1 LGLAFAFSI
10 FSGKNTLYLEGR
22 NQLPTGSSSQ
32 DVCADIGCQL
42 MSAAE
47 PAQNQDQ
54 NFLVQL
60 VHRGFLPREQA
71 QLVMQAAAEVPFDDA
86 LAAVTDW
93 DDARVAYLRDTDAMS
108 KPEIPGFKMEG
119 LLGTGA
125 TAEVFGAQRLKD
137 FKRVALKILRP
148 NLAVDKVA
156 AGRFVQEA
164 KLLKDL
170 NVPGV
175 VRGYRAFRFM
185 GTIVLEMERV
195 PGRTLEEMLAEG
207 TRFPER
213 DALSIVLQV
222 AEALD
227 GMRAS
232 GVVHRD
238 LKPGNLMID
247 KNGKVRLIDLGF
259 AGEGMEGT
267 AGAGTTLGT
276 AAYLAPEQARGEESL
291 DGRADIYSLGAT
303 LYHLV
308 IGELPFS
315 GEDDQEMVRAQV
327 LESLKGSAL
336 KGLGISPMLHF
347 FIEKMMA
354 KDREVR
360 YATPTELVEDIQAH
374 LAR

>member
-1 LGLAFAFSI
+1 
-10 FSGKNTLYLEGR
+10 
-22 NQLPTGSSSQ
+22 
-32 DVCADIGCQL
+32 

-47 PAQNQDQ
+47 PAQNPNQA
-54 NFLVQL
+54 FLVQL

-93 DDARVAYLRDTDAMS
+93 DEERITYLRTTEAMS
-108 KPEIPGFKMEG
+108 KPLIPGFKMEG

-156 AGRFVQEA
+156 ANRFVQEA
-164 KLLKDL
+164 KLLKELD
-170 NVPGV
+170 VAGV

-185 GTIVLEMERV
+185 GTLVLEMERV

-207 TRFPER
+207 TRFKER
-213 DALSIVLQV
+213 EALSIVLQV
-222 AEALD
+222 AAALE
-227 GMRAS
+227 GMRAR

-247 KNGKVRLIDLGF
+247 KHGKVCLIDLGF
-259 AGEGMEGT
+259 AGAGMEGT
-267 AGAGTTLGT
+267 HGAGTTLGT

-308 IGELPFS
+308 IGELPFD

-327 LESLKGSAL
+327 LASLKGSAL
-336 KGLGISPMLHF
+336 KGLGISPIMHF

-354 KDREVR
+354 KDRDVR
-360 YATPTELVEDIQAH
+360 YATATELVEDIQAH

>member
-1 LGLAFAFSI
+1 
-10 FSGKNTLYLEGR
+10 
-22 NQLPTGSSSQ
+22 
-32 DVCADIGCQL
+32 
-42 MSAAE
+42 MSAVD
-47 PAQNQDQ
+47 PAQDQD
-54 NFLVQL
+54 FLVQL
-60 VHRGFLPREQA
+60 VHRGFLSREQA
-71 QLVMQAAAEVPFDDA
+71 QLVIEAAKEVLFDDA
-86 LAAVTDW
+86 LAAATDW
-93 DDARVAYLRDTDAMS
+93 DEQRIDYLRRTKVMS
-108 KPEIPGFKMEG
+108 EPEIPGFKVES

-125 TAEVFGAQRLKD
+125 TAEVFSAQRLKD

-148 NLAVDKVA
+148 NLAKDPIA
-156 AGRFVQEA
+156 AKRFLQEA

-170 NVPGV
+170 DVPGV
-175 VRGYRAFRFM
+175 VRGYRAFRFLD
-185 GTIVLEMERV
+185 TIILEMERV

-207 TRFPER
+207 KRFEEK
-213 DALSIVLQV
+213 DALKVVVQV
-222 AEALD
+222 AEALE
-227 GMRAS
+227 GMRES

-238 LKPGNLMID
+238 LKPGNVMID
-247 KNGKVRLIDLGF
+247 KNGKVKLIDLGF

-267 AGAGTTLGT
+267 HGAGTTLGT

-308 IGELPFS
+308 VGELPFNA
-315 GEDDQEMVRAQV
+315 EDDQEMVRAQV

-354 KDREVR
+354 KDRDVR
-360 YATPTELVEDIQAH
+360 YSTPNELIEDIRAH

>member
-1 LGLAFAFSI
+1 
-10 FSGKNTLYLEGR
+10 
-22 NQLPTGSSSQ
+22 
-32 DVCADIGCQL
+32 
-42 MSAAE
+42 MSADD
-47 PAQNQDQ
+47 PAHNQD
-54 NFLVQL
+54 FLVKL

-71 QLVMQAAAEVPFDDA
+71 QLVLAAAQEVSFDDA

-93 DDARVAYLRDTDAMS
+93 EQPRIDYLRRTDAMS
-108 KPEIPGFKMEG
+108 KPEIPGFKVEA

-148 NLAVDKVA
+148 NLAVDPIA
-156 AGRFVQEA
+156 ARRFVQES
-164 KLLKDL
+164 KLLKELD
-170 NVPGV
+170 VPGV

-185 GTIVLEMERV
+185 DTIILEMERV
-195 PGRTLEEMLAEG
+195 PGRTLEEILADG
-207 TRFPER
+207 KRFAER
-213 DALSIVLQV
+213 DALLVVVQV
-222 AEALD
+222 AEALE

-238 LKPGNLMID
+238 LKPGNVMID
-247 KNGKVRLIDLGF
+247 KGGKVKLIDLGF

-267 AGAGTTLGT
+267 HGAGTTLGT

-360 YATPTELVEDIQAH
+360 YSTPTELVEDIRAH

>member
-1 LGLAFAFSI
+1 
-10 FSGKNTLYLEGR
+10 
-22 NQLPTGSSSQ
+22 
-32 DVCADIGCQL
+32 
-42 MSAAE
+42 MSAVD
-47 PAQNQDQ
+47 PAQNQD
-54 NFLVQL
+54 FLVQL

-71 QLVMQAAAEVPFDDA
+71 QLVMEAAKEVPFDDA
-86 LAAVTDW
+86 LGAVTDW
-93 DDARVAYLRDTDAMS
+93 DEQRIDYLRRTKAMS
-108 KPEIPGFKMEG
+108 QPEIPGFKVDS

-125 TAEVFGAQRLKD
+125 TAEVFSAQRLKD

-148 NLAVDKVA
+148 NLAKDPVA
-156 AGRFVQEA
+156 AKRFAQEA

-170 NVPGV
+170 DVPGV
-175 VRGYRAFRFM
+175 VRGFRAFRYM
-185 GTIVLEMERV
+185 DTIILEMERV
-195 PGRTLEEMLAEG
+195 PGRTLEELLAEG
-207 TRFPER
+207 QRFAEV
-213 DALSIVLQV
+213 DALKVVVQV
-222 AEALD
+222 AEALE

-238 LKPGNLMID
+238 LKPGNVMID
-247 KNGKVRLIDLGF
+247 KTGKVKLIDLGF

-267 AGAGTTLGT
+267 HGAGTTLGT

-354 KDREVR
+354 KDRDVR
-360 YATPTELVEDIQAH
+360 YSTPTELMEDIRAH

>member
-1 LGLAFAFSI
+1 
-10 FSGKNTLYLEGR
+10 
-22 NQLPTGSSSQ
+22 
-32 DVCADIGCQL
+32 

-54 NFLVQL
+54 DFLVQL

-71 QLVMQAAAEVPFDDA
+71 QLVMEAAAEVPFDDA

-93 DDARVAYLRDTDAMS
+93 DDSRVAYLRQTDAMS

-125 TAEVFGAQRLKD
+125 TAEVFAAQRLKD

-148 NLAVDKVA
+148 NLAVDKIA
-156 AGRFVQEA
+156 AGRFIQEA

-170 NVPGV
+170 EVPGV

-185 GTIVLEMERV
+185 GTIILEMERV
-195 PGRTLEEMLAEG
+195 PGRTLEDLLAEG
-207 TRFPER
+207 KRFPER
-213 DALSIVLQV
+213 EALSIVVQV
-222 AEALD
+222 AEALE
-227 GMRAS
+227 GMRAC

-247 KNGKVRLIDLGF
+247 KNGKVCLIDLGF

-267 AGAGTTLGT
+267 HGEGTTLGT